1 MFAKVCCPL
10 APEITKSRF
19 SQKVDLFSFESSV
32 VFTTT
37 ASILNPERGRE
48 IHEFCAKKKCPHPL
62 EQIFVHT

>member
-1 MFAKVCCPL
+1 MFAKL

-19 SQKVDLFSFESSV
+19 SQKVDFESSV